1 MSPLARA
8 SPHRLRQRQRPLTG
22 WGFSLTEVMISAAV
36 GAVILTSVAGMN
48 NVSNRTILDAGQQ
61 ESVEAAIN
69 SDLDMIRQKMISY
82 TWCSGTGTIGPV
94 TPVGT
99 SNTCSKNLSAKGSK
113 EYYFPNMA
121 ATPAATAIANRD
133 AFYAACNQTNTTDN
147 SFLAPLITSINSQTL
162 AGTSGLTR
170 QVAISDG
177 SAKKLL
183 ITYSSS
189 TVQRSVLL
197 TPTVA
202 SWCP

>member
-8 SPHRLRQRQRPLTG
+8 SPHRLRQRQRPLTV

-94 TPVGT
+94 NPDPNNPCT
-99 SNTCSKNLSAKGSK
+99 KKLSAKTSN
-113 EYYFPNMA
+113 EYYFPKMA
-121 ATPAATAIANRD
+121 SPPTATDIANRD

-147 SFLAPLITSINSQTL
+147 SFLAPLIASINSQTL